1 MSQKIVARFFEDRGN
16 QPRPDLDLEDGNY
29 LPSVGDIIVE
39 ETSEESVFYEVAER
53 HLNISTGQ
61 MAVILKR
68 THGRAPFSES
78 KGMTKAKITGL

>member
-16 QPRPDLDLEDGNY
+16 EPRPDLDLEDGNY

-39 ETSEESVFYEVAER
+39 ETSEGTVSYEVSER

-61 MAVILKR
+61 MAVILSR
-68 THGRAPFSES
+68 THGRPPFSER
-78 KGMTKAKITGL
+78 KGITQAKITGV